1 MKRVALGV
9 SGGVD
14 STISA
19 LLLKQQGCEVIG
31 LHMAKWD
38 PSSGITCQD
47 KRGCFGPGEPDATLS
62 AEKACA
68 RLGIPFHVIDLR
80 QEFEQYVLAYYRS
93 EFLAGRTPNPCT
105 VCNRL
110 IKFGMLWEKAQALGI
125 EFDFFATGHYAR
137 VRYDISLQRW
147 QLLRATDLS
156 KDQSYFLGLLSQ
168 AQLSRVIFPLGDMLK
183 SETRAFATQQGLD
196 YLNKKRESQDF
207 LEAND
212 PSPLFANNPS
222 EPGEFVDSDGKV
234 LGRHKGIIHYTIGQR
249 KHLGVAGFAQP
260 MHVVSIDAS
269 TNRIVLG
276 PADRLSSNTLQADN
290 INWVSVPPFS
300 APVKCLAKIR
310 NAHQPTPCTAILN
323 SDNTLQ
329 INFELPQQSIT
340 PGQLLALYDGDLLLA
355 AGTIL

>member
-1 MKRVALGV
+1 
-9 SGGVD
+9 
-14 STISA
+14 
-19 LLLKQQGCEVIG
+19 
-31 LHMAKWD
+31 
-38 PSSGITCQD
+38 
-47 KRGCFGPGEPDATLS
+47 
-62 AEKACA
+62 
-68 RLGIPFHVIDLR
+68 
-80 QEFEQYVLAYYRS
+80 
-93 EFLAGRTPNPCT
+93 
-105 VCNRL
+105 
-110 IKFGMLWEKAQALGI
+110 
-125 EFDFFATGHYAR
+125 
-137 VRYDISLQRW
+137 
-147 QLLRATDLS
+147 
-156 KDQSYFLGLLSQ
+156 LLSQ
-168 AQLSRVIFPLGDMLK
+168 EQLSRTLFPLGNYLK
-183 SETRAFATQQGLD
+183 SEIRVIAASMGLD
-196 YLNKKRESQDF
+196 YFNKKRESQDF

-222 EPGEFVDSDGKV
+222 EPGEFVDSDGKI
-234 LGRHKGIIHYTIGQR
+234 LGRHRGIIHYTIGQR

-355 AGTIL
+355 AGTIV